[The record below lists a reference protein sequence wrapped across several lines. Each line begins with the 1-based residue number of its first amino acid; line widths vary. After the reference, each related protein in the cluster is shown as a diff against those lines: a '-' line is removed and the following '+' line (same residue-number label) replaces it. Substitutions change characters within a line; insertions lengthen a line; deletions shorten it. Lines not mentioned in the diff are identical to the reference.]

1 MNITITP
8 RATEE
13 LRKAVDNFRTEDQTL
28 PEGVRVYVAHQCGCG
43 NANFGMGFD
52 EPGTEDNKI
61 DVGGVTL
68 LVDPAS
74 APLLENA
81 QVDYSDDLMQQ
92 GFLINTPK
100 AAGGGGCGCGGHG
113 HGDGHAH
120 GHDHGDHQH

>member
-13 LRKAVDNFRTEDQTL
+13 LRKAVDNFRTHDQGL

-52 EPGTEDNKI
+52 EPGAEDNKI

-81 QVDYSDDLMQQ
+81 EVDYSDDLMQQ
-92 GFLINTPK
+92 GFLINTPQ
-100 AAGGGGCGCGGHG
+100 AGGGCGCGGHG
-113 HGDGHAH
+113 HG
-120 GHDHGDHQH
+120 GHDHAHDHAGHQH